1 MKKKYYTLSR
11 PRRSAGELVFD
22 TCNVLFMTMFVILC
36 VFPFYYMFIYSL
48 SDPAEAAKG
57 ITLLP
62 RGFTFANYAEVLRI
76 DEIMSATRMSILKTV
91 LGTAAS
97 VLCTSFFGYLMTKRT
112 MYCRKLFYRLLTI
125 TMYVGAGLIPTY
137 LVYNAYG
144 LVNNFAIYILPSLFP
159 AFHVILVKTYIEQ
172 LPEALQESASID
184 GAGIVRI
191 WLSIILPLSVPILAT
206 IAVFTSVNL
215 WNGWFDTHIYI
226 TDRRMWTL
234 SYVLQRYYKNASQIA
249 EISSKL
255 SNINFSEGIKMTTD
269 TLRLT
274 ITAIVTLPILV
285 VYPFMQR
292 FFLKGLLT
300 GSIKA

>member
-1 MKKKYYTLSR
+1 MKKERYTLSR
-11 PRRSAGELVFD
+11 PKRSAGELAFD
-22 TCNVLFMTMFVILC
+22 TCNVLFMTLFVLLC

-48 SDPAEAAKG
+48 SDPSEAAKG

-76 DEIMSATRMSILKTV
+76 DEIKSATQMSVLKTV

-97 VLCTSFFGYLMTKRT
+97 VLCTSFFGYLMTMRK

-125 TMYVGAGLIPTY
+125 TMYVNAGLIPTY
-137 LVYNAYG
+137 LIYHSYG
-144 LVNNFAIYILPSLFP
+144 LVNNFAIYILPMLLP
-159 AFHVILVKTYIEQ
+159 AFNVILVKTYIEQ

-184 GAGIVRI
+184 GAGVCRI
-191 WLSIILPLSVPILAT
+191 WISIILPLCVPILAT
-206 IAVFTSVNL
+206 ISVFTSVNL
-215 WNGWFDTHIYI
+215 WNSWFDSHIYI

-249 EISSKL
+249 EMSSKL
-255 SNINFSEGIKMTTD
+255 SNINLTENIKMTTE

-274 ITAIVTLPILV
+274 ITAIVTIPVLV